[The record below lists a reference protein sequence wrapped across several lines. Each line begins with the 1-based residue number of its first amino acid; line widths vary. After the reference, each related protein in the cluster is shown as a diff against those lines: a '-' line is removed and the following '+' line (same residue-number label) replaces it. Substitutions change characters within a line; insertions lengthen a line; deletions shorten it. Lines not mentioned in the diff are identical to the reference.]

1 MHDGERSFLSL
12 AIVSYFHVKQKKKSK
27 YVHVSILVC
36 DLKEKHDEMDKSS
49 LSEITTEVVQD
60 HFRD

>member
-1 MHDGERSFLSL
+1 MWN
-12 AIVSYFHVKQKKKSK
+12 KKKSK